1 MSICL
6 LTEEN
11 ISLKAQL
18 QLLKEEADKLEQLH
32 SQQMAE
38 AVENM
43 KAMQEANKTE
53 ISRLRDS
60 SNQQCKQ
67 KPNSLVVIIAISVKK
82 ELDTL
87 QRTVQDKAV
96 EIRQLRTQLSDAD
109 RDKHTE
115 IVKLRL
121 EVSDRDSTALYV
133 SNECCS
139 S

>member
-1 MSICL
+1 M
-6 LTEEN
+6 
-11 ISLKAQL
+11 
-18 QLLKEEADKLEQLH
+18 KEEAEKLEQLH

-38 AVENM
+38 MMENM
-43 KAMQEANKTE
+43 KAMQEANKVE

-67 KPNSLVVIIAISVKK
+67 ELSFLVVIITIPVKR
-82 ELDTL
+82 ELETL
-87 QRTVQDKAV
+87 QRTVQDKAA

-121 EVSDRDSTALYV
+121 EVSHEHIIIMIHVHQL
-133 SNECCS
+133 
-139 S
+139 